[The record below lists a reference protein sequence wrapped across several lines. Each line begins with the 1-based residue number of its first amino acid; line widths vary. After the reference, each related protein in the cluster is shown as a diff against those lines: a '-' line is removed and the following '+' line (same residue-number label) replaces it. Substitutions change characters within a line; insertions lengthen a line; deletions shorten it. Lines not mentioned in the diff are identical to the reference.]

1 METPIPITIELSYDT
16 YCLHYSQGLLAGYL
30 HETICPKYPHDC
42 TCKDPPTALELTGTS
57 VERTAFFLERD
68 QYGIDTVVERKVKIV
83 LAKCRVCNCRVRL
96 LPADILPYKRYS
108 LPVIEQAVSL
118 YNRGD
123 LSLRQVAWDQ
133 LYGECTPAH
142 TTVHGWTEG
151 LGAYLL
157 GRPVGQAAFSIP
169 AARILAELETRF
181 AQVTSLDSISVW
193 INPEH
198 YRSQGRLERLQACKR
213 FEIIGTI
220 IDGHNAWNLCG
231 LNRLTVGWGNSFALG
246 FRTGICST
254 AIEHLDSMHV
264 RLWRQSAKKEPLSC
278 PIHGRSPPGDL
289 K

>member
-1 METPIPITIELSYDT
+1 METTILITITLTYDT
-16 YCLHYSQGLLAGYL
+16 YSLLYSQGLLAGYL

-42 TCKDPPTALELTGTS
+42 TCKDPPTALELTGTT
-57 VERTAFFLERD
+57 VERTVLILERD
-68 QYGIDTVVERKVKIV
+68 QCGTDTVVERKVKIA

-123 LSLRQVAWDQ
+123 LSLRQVAWEQFGGDR
-133 LYGECTPAH
+133 TPEHA
-142 TTVHGWTEG
+142 TVHGWTEG

-181 AQVTSLDSISVW
+181 SQVTSLDLIPVW
-193 INPEH
+193 INPER
-198 YRSQGRLERLQACKR
+198 YRSQGRLERLEACKR
-213 FEIIGTI
+213 FEIIGTM
-220 IDGHNAWNLCG
+220 IDASLSE

-246 FRTGICST
+246 FKTGIYST
-254 AIEHLDSMHV
+254 AIEHRHWKNV
-264 RLWRQSAKKEPLSC
+264 QLWGQNAKKEQLSC
-278 PIHGRSPPGDL
+278 PIRGRSPPGDL